1 MRKFPLKKIG
11 DIFRG
16 SPKKEE
22 LKSEVWTLDRTPT
35 FAEERR
41 DFTDEGRSTGAVYDK
56 QKAMLRVDALARYLA
71 ICWSFFLAY
80 VILAQGSETG
90 AQIAPLFWSD
100 RGINII
106 PFDLE
111 SGEFIAV
118 VTTTTASVFGF
129 LVIVANA
136 LFKAEK
142 Q

>member
-1 MRKFPLKKIG
+1 MKKIG
-11 DIFRG
+11 DILLGWRR
-16 SPKKEE
+16 KEE
-22 LKSEVWTLDRTPT
+22 SKSEVWTLDRTPT

-41 DFTDEGRSTGAVYDK
+41 DFTDESRVTGAIYDK
-56 QKAMLRVDALARYLA
+56 EKAKVRVDALARYLA
-71 ICWSFFLAY
+71 IGWSFFLAY
-80 VILAQGSETG
+80 VIIAQGAETG
-90 AQIAPLFWSD
+90 AQFAPVFWSE
-100 RGINII
+100 RGVNII

-142 Q
+142 